1 MRGRGGTVPLVCCG
15 AVTAA
20 ALAFWV
26 YYILAV
32 YPAGGAGAAMYR
44 VLEWA
49 TQPAFYAALPAFLC
63 ISARRAG
70 KLALPCRW
78 RWLCFS
84 AGTALLALYALYA
97 AALLLLDAALPAAAL
112 FRAHEELLLAPG
124 ILWGLGV
131 PFSAAPEDL

>member
-32 YPAGGAGAAMYR
+32 YPAGGAGGPLYGGLVGGASRA
-44 VLEWA
+44 VC
-49 TQPAFYAALPAFLC
+49 AALPAVVG
-63 ISARRAG
+63 ISTRRAG

-78 RWLCFS
+78 RRLCFA

>member
-1 MRGRGGTVPLVCCG
+1 MKRRGGTVPLVCCG

-32 YPAGGAGAAMYR
+32 YPAGGGGAAMYR
-44 VLEWA
+44 ALEWA
-49 TQPAFYAALPAFLC
+49 AQPAFYAALPAFLC

-70 KLALPCRW
+70 KLALPRRW
-78 RWLCFS
+78 RRLCFA